1 MKVIIYGGR
10 DFKDAI
16 SLNAA
21 LDTAHAAQAI
31 TAVVHGGAPGADALA
46 GAWAQAWA
54 QARSIP
60 VEVFPADWKRFRLRA
75 GPLRNQQMADAGA
88 DACLAFPGGG
98 GTADMVRRA
107 RAAGIPVI
115 EPLK

>member
-1 MKVIIYGGR
+1 MKVIICGGR

-21 LDTAHAAQAI
+21 LDRAHAAQAV

-46 GAWAQAWA
+46 GAWAQA
-54 QARSIP
+54 RRIP